1 MTFDTERFIT
11 EIENRPAIWDTSS
24 DEYSNRHL
32 KKKSW
37 EEVVQIFKEKDGM
50 TKQEKKYMGD
60 VLQKKWKSIRG
71 CFMREIARQ
80 KAVRS
85 GNGVGPRKSEYIYF
99 KQLKFLK
106 KVMVTRQSTQPS
118 EIEEEHSQND
128 LDTDQSR
135 PQQQHLNKGINS
147 ESGNDP
153 LQEFLY
159 KPIEQRDSYDFA
171 EQDEDKMF
179 LLSLVSTLKK
189 VPEHKKIATKIRM
202 MSLLEEATQTTSH
215 TYYE

>member
-1 MTFDTERFIT
+1 
-11 EIENRPAIWDTSS
+11 
-24 DEYSNRHL
+24 
-32 KKKSW
+32 
-37 EEVVQIFKEKDGM
+37 M

-80 KAVRS
+80 KALRS

-106 KVMVTRQSTQPS
+106 KVMVTRQSTHTS
-118 EIEEEHSQND
+118 EFEEDNSQND
-128 LDTDQSR
+128 LDSDQSR
-135 PQQQHLNKGINS
+135 QKDENKGINS
-147 ESGNDP
+147 EPGNDP

-159 KPIEQRDSYDFA
+159 KPLEQRESYDFV

-202 MSLLEEATQTTSH
+202 MSLLDEATQTTSH

>member
-1 MTFDTERFIT
+1 MTFCTNTFVKVSQSILALRTLFTPEHFYFS
-11 EIENRPAIWDTSS
+11 E
-24 DEYSNRHL
+24 
-32 KKKSW
+32 
-37 EEVVQIFKEKDGM
+37 
-50 TKQEKKYMGD
+50 D

-80 KAVRS
+80 KALRL
-85 GNGVGPRKSEYIYF
+85 GNGAGPRKSEYMYF
-99 KQLKFLK
+99 KQLNFLK
-106 KVMVTRQSTQPS
+106 KVMIIKKTLHPS
-118 EIEEEHSQND
+118 QIEEEHTQN
-128 LDTDQSR
+128 TDISQSR
-135 PQQQHLNKGINS
+135 PQQQIKVNS
-147 ESGNDP
+147 ESGDDP

-159 KPIEQRDSYDFA
+159 KPLEQRESYDFA

-215 TYYE
+215 AYYE